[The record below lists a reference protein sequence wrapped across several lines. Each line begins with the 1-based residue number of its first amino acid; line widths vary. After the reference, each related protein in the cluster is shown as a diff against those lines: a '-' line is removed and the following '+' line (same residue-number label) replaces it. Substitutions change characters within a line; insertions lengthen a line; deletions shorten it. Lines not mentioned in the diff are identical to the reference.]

1 MTHYVLFRFED
12 GFMSDEVVNRFEET
26 YAELKTLLPGDILD
40 YAIYGNCVER
50 DSNMDM
56 MVKIELKER
65 ASLQR
70 YLQHPEH
77 IALISSFSA
86 HEKNRVSFDCE

>member
-12 GFMSDEVVNRFEET
+12 GFMSDEVLNRFKET

-40 YAIYGNCVER
+40 YAIYGNCVAR

-56 MVKIELKER
+56 MVRIELEEKE
-65 ASLQR
+65 SLQR
-70 YLQHPEH
+70 YLQHPKH
-77 IALISSFSA
+77 IELISSFNA
-86 HEKNRVSFDCE
+86 KEKNRVSFGHE